1 MLLFQLEQGA
11 DGFNVPGIFLFCAA
25 LAQMFICDVEI
36 PDRFRLRFCVDGFI
50 QSCGIRESLHFAVN
64 DR

>member
-1 MLLFQLEQGA
+1 MLLFQLEQGF
-11 DGFNVPGIFLFCAA
+11 DGLDISCVLLLCAA